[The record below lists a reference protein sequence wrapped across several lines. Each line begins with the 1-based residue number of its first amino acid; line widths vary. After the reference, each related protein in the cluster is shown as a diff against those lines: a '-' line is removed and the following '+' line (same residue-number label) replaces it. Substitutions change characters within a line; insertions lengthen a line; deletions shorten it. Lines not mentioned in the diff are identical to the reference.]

1 MAVCFFKTRV
11 QWLASAW
18 ASTAV
23 AFGAAF
29 RTSALGL
36 PALITQQVIVIKTIM
51 KKTNTLITTRTII
64 IELQRVPSEEDGVYW
79 RRASRTMSE
88 VVVIVIQTT
97 MKERKCGLWC
107 LWVPSKIV
115 TCSRPAFRRVA
126 LRGIG
131 V

>member
-1 MAVCFFKTRV
+1 M
-11 QWLASAW
+11 
-18 ASTAV
+18 
-23 AFGAAF
+23 
-29 RTSALGL
+29 
-36 PALITQQVIVIKTIM
+36 IKTIM